1 MKKCPYCAEQTQD
14 EAVKCKFCKSWLEG
28 DGAAAPGQAAAQAKS
43 QPDDLMRMVLPV
55 GRSGYAIA
63 AGYLG
68 LFSVLLVFAPF
79 AILFG
84 FLAFSD
90 IKKNPHKLGKGRAIF
105 GIVMGVICSII
116 LIFVVLR
123 ALFS

>member
-1 MKKCPYCAEQTQD
+1 MKKCPYCAEQIQD

-43 QPDDLMRMVLPV
+43 QPDDLMRMILPV

-68 LFSVLLVFAPF
+68 LFSVLLFFAPF

-84 FLAFSD
+84 VLALSD
-90 IKKNPHKLGKGRAIF
+90 LKKHPDKLGKGRAIF
-105 GIVMGVICSII
+105 GIVMGVIFTLGLI
-116 LIFVVLR
+116 LVGILG
-123 ALFS
+123 LMT

>member
-1 MKKCPYCAEQTQD
+1 MKKCPYCAEQIQD
-14 EAVKCKFCKSWLEG
+14 EAVKCKFCKAWLEG
-28 DGAAAPGQAAAQAKS
+28 EGIVPPGQAPPQAKNR
-43 QPDDLMRMVLPV
+43 PDPLMRMILPI

-84 FLAFSD
+84 VLAISD
-90 IKKNPHKLGKGRAIF
+90 IEKHPEKLGKGRAIF
-105 GIVMGVICSII
+105 GIVMGTIFTIG
-116 LIFVVLR
+116 LISVGVLS
-123 ALFS
+123 LFH